1 MQFQIT
7 DQEIKQESL
16 RREILRDV
24 SGAYLS
30 FEGLVRNHNDGKP
43 VNGLEYSSYIP
54 LAEKEGMRILSEAKE
69 RYSIEAAACVH
80 RIGSLK
86 IGEIAVWVGVS
97 AAHRDAAF
105 EANRYIIDQTKARV
119 PIWKREAY
127 LDSPAEWVN
136 CTEDTPR

>member
-54 LAEKEGMRILSEAKE
+54 LAEKEGMRILLEAKE

-86 IGEIAVWVGVS
+86 IGEIAVWTGL
-97 AAHRDAAF
+97 AQKGR
-105 EANRYIIDQTKARV
+105 I
-119 PIWKREAY
+119 
-127 LDSPAEWVN
+127 
-136 CTEDTPR
+136 

>member
-7 DQEIKQESL
+7 NQEIKLESL
-16 RREILRDV
+16 RRAILRDV
-24 SGAYLS
+24 SGAFVS
-30 FEGLVRNHNDGKP
+30 FEGLVRNNNDGRP

-86 IGEIAVWVGVS
+86 IGEIAVWVGVPLF
-97 AAHRDAAF
+97 R
-105 EANRYIIDQTKARV
+105 RK
-119 PIWKREAY
+119 
-127 LDSPAEWVN
+127 DSRGKSGLNFWQQAGIRTFATAPTDEKFH
-136 CTEDTPR
+136 P